1 MKKWTIVF
9 FMVLLWV
16 VPSSWALDGRN
27 IIETQRD
34 RHGVESAQDYSV
46 MLLIDKKGKRNVRE
60 IKRYGKKL
68 ENGLH
73 RSMLV
78 FTLPKDLKGTA
89 LLTWEIAPGEYKQWL
104 CLPDKKSLQRIS
116 SQSNRTPFMG
126 SDFTYEDMQPD
137 TLDNYLFS
145 SPDTQVLD
153 DKECFVIDITPATRE
168 IGKKSAYG
176 KRRVWIQKDIY
187 FTVKIQFFDRR
198 NNLMKT
204 QTSHSLKNSH
214 GTVWYAQKVLMD
226 NHRKNHKTLLGIKTK
241 QVNLDIADG
250 FFTEK
255 TILSG
260 KHL

>member
-1 MKKWTIVF
+1 MKNWTIVF

-16 VPSSWALDGRN
+16 IPSSWALDGRK

-34 RHGVESAQDYSV
+34 RHGVESAQDQSV

-68 ENGLH
+68 ENGLR

-126 SDFTYEDMQPD
+126 SDFTYEDM
-137 TLDNYLFS
+137 
-145 SPDTQVLD
+145 
-153 DKECFVIDITPATRE
+153 PATQE

-187 FTVKIQFFDRR
+187 FTVKIQFFNRR
-198 NNLMKT
+198 NTLMKT

-214 GTVWYAQKVLMD
+214 GRVWYAKKVLMD
-226 NHRKNHKTLLGIKTK
+226 NHLKNHKTLMGIKTK
-241 QVNLDIADG
+241 QVNIDIDDD

-255 TILSG
+255 TILGG
-260 KHL
+260 KYL